1 MRHRPPLFALVETA
15 ERLPPFFRPPFWGA
29 LLGIGISGILVVAAV
44 PVWLVEGRDGIIA
57 LGTEIVL
64 AGTAGGIVGG
74 LLAAVLGGIGAKGAA
89 GYYSVWML
97 AHSVGALMALA
108 VLRGLDRGDVMG
120 LGRPLAPWILAVL
133 GAVTGMV
140 IARALLRSRS
150 ESPGEFRQASHLV
163 AEALLAEM
171 TELERRAGGDP
182 AAGSELEQVRR
193 GGPSPAYIAL
203 LERVGLRLERMSP
216 ASSDLT
222 HARAH
227 VAMLVAK
234 AGDDVRRLAE
244 DPGFAAE
251 LRRREEMADKLFQRE
266 LDREAKR
273 LRRSG
278 ESGKHEE

>member
-15 ERLPPFFRPPFWGA
+15 ERLPQFFRPPFWGA
-29 LLGIGISGILVVAAV
+29 LLGLAISAVLVAAAV
-44 PVWLVEGRDGIIA
+44 PVWLVEGREGLIQLGMEII
-57 LGTEIVL
+57 L
-64 AGTAGGIVGG
+64 AGAAGGIVGG
-74 LLAAVLGGIGAKGAA
+74 LLATLLGGFGTKSGT
-89 GYYSVWML
+89 GYYLVWML
-97 AHSVGALMALA
+97 AHAVGALMALA

-120 LGRPLAPWILAVL
+120 LGRPLAPWILAGL
-133 GAVTGMV
+133 GAVTGLV
-140 IARALLRSRS
+140 VARALLRSRS

-171 TELERRAGGDP
+171 AELERRAGADP
-182 AAGSELEQVRR
+182 AAGAELQQVRQ

-203 LERVGLRLERMSP
+203 LERVGLRLERGSP
-216 ASSDLT
+216 ASADLT

-234 AGDDVRRLAE
+234 ARDDVRRLAE
-244 DPGFAAE
+244 DPGYAAE

-278 ESGKHEE
+278 ESGKQ

>member
-29 LLGIGISGILVVAAV
+29 LLGLAISGVLVVAAV
-44 PVWLVEGRDGIIA
+44 PVWLVEGREGIIE
-57 LGTEIVL
+57 LGMEIVL
-64 AGTAGGIVGG
+64 AGTAGGVVGG
-74 LLAAVLGGIGAKGAA
+74 LLATMLGGFGSKSATGF
-89 GYYSVWML
+89 YSVWML
-97 AHSVGALMALA
+97 AHAVGALIALG

-133 GAVTGMV
+133 GAVSGLV
-140 IARALLRSRS
+140 VARALARSRS
-150 ESPGEFRQASHLV
+150 ETPGEFRQASHLV

-171 TELERRAGGDP
+171 SELERRAGGDP
-182 AAGSELEQVRR
+182 AAEAELAQVRH
-193 GGPSPAYIAL
+193 GGPSPGYIAL
-203 LERVGLRLERMSP
+203 MERVGLRLERGSP

-234 AGDDVRRLAE
+234 ASDDVRRLAE

-251 LRRREEMADKLFQRE
+251 LRRREAMADKLFQRE

-278 ESGKHEE
+278 ETGKPHE

>member
-1 MRHRPPLFALVETA
+1 
-15 ERLPPFFRPPFWGA
+15 
-29 LLGIGISGILVVAAV
+29 
-44 PVWLVEGRDGIIA
+44 
-57 LGTEIVL
+57 
-64 AGTAGGIVGG
+64 
-74 LLAAVLGGIGAKGAA
+74 
-89 GYYSVWML
+89 
-97 AHSVGALMALA
+97 
-108 VLRGLDRGDVMG
+108 
-120 LGRPLAPWILAVL
+120 
-133 GAVTGMV
+133 
-140 IARALLRSRS
+140 
-150 ESPGEFRQASHLV
+150 V

-171 TELERRAGGDP
+171 SELERRAGGDP
-182 AAGSELEQVRR
+182 AAGAELEQVRR

-266 LDREAKR
+266 LDREAEAPAPE
-273 LRRSG
+273 RRN
-278 ESGKHEE
+278 GKPDA

>member
-97 AHSVGALMALA
+97 AHSVGALMAWRSFA
-108 VLRGLDRGDVMG
+108 LDRGDVMG
-120 LGRPLAPWILAVL
+120 SVARSHRDPAVL

-140 IARALLRSRS
+140 VARARLRSRVNRRAS
-150 ESPGEFRQASHLV
+150 SASLHCGRSAAGRNTGASAPAIPPPG
-163 AEALLAEM
+163 
-171 TELERRAGGDP
+171 RAGGP
-182 AAGSELEQVRR
+182 PRAEPGH
-193 GGPSPAYIAL
+193 IAL
-203 LERVGLRLERMSP
+203 LERADCG
-216 ASSDLT
+216 SS
-222 HARAH
+222 A
-227 VAMLVAK
+227 
-234 AGDDVRRLAE
+234 
-244 DPGFAAE
+244 
-251 LRRREEMADKLFQRE
+251 
-266 LDREAKR
+266 
-273 LRRSG
+273 
-278 ESGKHEE
+278 

>member
-29 LLGIGISGILVVAAV
+29 LLGMAISGVLVVAAV
-44 PVWLVEGRDGIIA
+44 PVWLVEGREGLIE
-57 LGTEIVL
+57 LGMEIVL
-64 AGTAGGIVGG
+64 AGTAGGVVGG
-74 LLAAVLGGIGAKGAA
+74 MLAAILGGSWRKGRAA
-89 GYYSVWML
+89 FYAVWML
-97 AHSVGALMALA
+97 AHAVGALTALA

-120 LGRPLAPWILAVL
+120 LGRPLAPWILALL
-133 GAVTGMV
+133 GTVTGLV
-140 IARALLRSRS
+140 VARALARSRS
-150 ESPGEFRQASHLV
+150 ESLGEFRQASHLV

-171 TELERRAGGDP
+171 AELERRAGADST
-182 AAGSELEQVRR
+182 AGAELEQVRQ
-193 GGPSPAYIAL
+193 GGPSPAYVAL
-203 LERVGLRLERMSP
+203 MERVSRRLQREAA

-234 AGDDVRRLAE
+234 AKDDIRRLAE

-251 LRRREEMADKLFQRE
+251 LRRREELADKLFRRE
-266 LDREAKR
+266 LDREAKQ

-278 ESGKHEE
+278 ESGRQDD

>member
-29 LLGIGISGILVVAAV
+29 LLGLAISAALVVAAI
-44 PVWLVEGRDGIIA
+44 PVWLVEARHDLLA
-57 LGTEIVL
+57 LGMEIIV
-64 AGTAGGIVGG
+64 AGAAGGVVGG
-74 LLAAVLGGIGAKGAA
+74 LLASLLGRFERKAGA
-89 GYYSVWML
+89 GYYVVWML
-97 AHSVGALMALA
+97 AHAVGALMALA

-120 LGRPLAPWILAVL
+120 LGRPLAPWVLAGL
-133 GAVTGMV
+133 GAVTGLV
-140 IARALLRSRS
+140 VARALLRSRS

-171 TELERRAGGDP
+171 SELERRAGGDP
-182 AAGSELEQVRR
+182 AAGAELEQVRQ
-193 GGPSPAYIAL
+193 GGPSGAYIAL
-203 LERVGLRLERMSP
+203 LERVGLRLERVSP
-216 ASSDLT
+216 ASTDLA

-234 AGDDVRRLAE
+234 SRDDVRRLAE

-251 LRRREEMADKLFQRE
+251 LRRREEMADRLFQRE

-278 ESGKHEE
+278 ETGKQ